1 MINYKEWAT
10 PLTIGSFVVTGL
22 MGILI
27 FFHLDIGL
35 IKPAH
40 EWLSWFMV
48 LGAGFHILANWKA
61 FTRHFSK
68 CIGASIIGLFIVLT
82 VLSFIPAGRG
92 GGRER
97 RGGPPFMKAAQSL
110 IDSPLTTV
118 ANVAK
123 REPAAVLSA
132 LKAQGITVTS
142 EQQTIKAI
150 AEENKKNDV
159 QVLEMIFE

>member
-1 MINYKEWAT
+1 
-10 PLTIGSFVVTGL
+10 
-22 MGILI
+22 MGHAPDDWVICCDRADRHPD
-27 FFHLDIGL
+27 FFHLGIGL

-40 EWLSWFMV
+40 EWLSWFTV

-61 FTRHFSK
+61 ITRHFSK
-68 CIGASIIGLFIVLT
+68 RISASIIGLFIVLT

-97 RGGPPFMKAAQSL
+97 RGGPPFMKAAQPL

-118 ANVAK
+118 ASVAK
-123 REPAAVLSA
+123 REPPAVLGA
-132 LKAQGITVTS
+132 LKAQGITVTR

-150 AEENKKNDV
+150 AEKNKKNDM
-159 QVLEMIFE
+159 QVLGMIFE